1 MMRRMTT
8 VGILFGLV
16 FLARLSTGAG
26 EVGGPV
32 VFLKEDHIDFKEVLE
47 GEVITHSFIVMNT
60 GNDALKILRV
70 KPG

>member
-1 MMRRMTT
+1 MIRRMTT
-8 VGILFGLV
+8 VGILISLV
-16 FLARLSTGAG
+16 FLPWISTGAR

-47 GEVITHSFIVMNT
+47 GEVITHSFNVMNT
-60 GNDALKILRV
+60 GDEALKILRV